1 MPQERSCSIPIR
13 IAKHKK
19 TSPAY
24 HLKSFLWNC
33 WATRKSFLLF
43 ICPSSSL
50 PISDC
55 EWVIPIRKTGSTMCT
70 IAHGHL
76 SNSAGETIEMSDIER
91 VGATRQT
98 WLKSKQV
105 GHLGRFLGGH
115 LLCSV
120 TCMFLFAQ
128 VPESCCILQGP
139 RRDLVPADN
148 GCVTG
153 PNRQN
158 SYFNKVARDICR
170 NSAISANWFFW
181 LNLSTSINPLKF
193 CSS

>member
-1 MPQERSCSIPIR
+1 
-13 IAKHKK
+13 
-19 TSPAY
+19 
-24 HLKSFLWNC
+24 
-33 WATRKSFLLF
+33 
-43 ICPSSSL
+43 
-50 PISDC
+50 
-55 EWVIPIRKTGSTMCT
+55 MCT

-76 SNSAGETIEMSDIER
+76 SNSADETIEMSER

-120 TCMFLFAQ
+120 TWMFMFAQ

-158 SYFNKVARDICR
+158 SYFNKVARDMCR

-181 LNLSTSINPLKF
+181 LNFSTNPLQIWFSSIHPERLCSLFLRVFLQGCYNKF
-193 CSS
+193 VNSVKNNQVEMLRPVAKKAFVYRSLQLFSWTGT